1 MSGICR
7 CWEPF
12 RRSLQ
17 FLVRCLGC
25 LRRRPT
31 GLAVPVVPQPGPRAV
46 RGGGALAVRPTQ
58 ALFAAGEEPPYL
70 PVIELSPEFLT
81 RLLSA
86 NTPRSLGDLFPPFL
100 QQYRYKPDLQALN
113 PTWPIEARV
122 TRALRAGASARRV
135 LDGLFDK
142 QARSPGLPW
151 DNRFYVVLRCRAHL
165 GGFVTQFY
173 SVYVAVL
180 VDQSGELEAGSVS
193 HGFPTLSEVEVFLRG
208 ARRQW
213 PAELL
218 PHQL

>member
-1 MSGICR
+1 MSVVCW
-7 CWEPF
+7 CWERL
-12 RRSLQ
+12 RRSLRS
-17 FLVRCLGC
+17 LVRCFGC
-25 LRRRPT
+25 FHRQPV
-31 GLAVPVVPQPGPRAV
+31 LAPVAEISLPGPRAV
-46 RGGGALAVRPTQ
+46 RGGGVLAVRPTQ
-58 ALFAAGEEPPYL
+58 ALFAGGEEPPYL
-70 PVIELSPEFLT
+70 PLIELSPEFLT

-86 NTPRSLGDLFPPFL
+86 TSPRTLGDLFPPFL
-100 QQYRYKPDLQALN
+100 QQYRFKSDLQALN
-113 PTWPIEARV
+113 PIWTLEARV

-142 QARSPGLPW
+142 QVRSPGLPW
-151 DNRFYVVLRCRAHL
+151 DNRFYVVLRCSAHL

-180 VDQSGELEAGSVS
+180 VNQAGDLEPGSVS
-193 HGFPTLSEVEVFLRG
+193 HGFPTVSEVEVFLRG